1 MHVKSRI
8 CDYASK
14 KELNRGFLDASIQLT
29 VFLVIERYSPPTSPQ
44 NMWRIIHK
52 IVEGVS
58 FGEPSERDGA
68 SSRNFSAEKYP
79 CDTKLIP
86 RKIL

>member
-1 MHVKSRI
+1 MAQQSYLFWTNSSVCISGSH
-8 CDYASK
+8 
-14 KELNRGFLDASIQLT
+14 EIQPANFIYCIDDTL
-29 VFLVIERYSPPTSPQ
+29 Y
-44 NMWRIIHK
+44 K

-68 SSRNFSAEKYP
+68 SSRNFLARKYP